1 MHDPS
6 EQPDGHA
13 PSPCDLCGDDQWRV
27 IARRDRHRRPLTT
40 ALCTHCGL
48 ISHLPLPSE
57 ADIAQYYA
65 EEYRRDY
72 HGERIPA
79 PRRVMRAWLNGERIY
94 RLLAPH
100 IPSRGSLFEVGA
112 GLGCSVKVFQH
123 HGFRAGGIEPNRD
136 FNRYSR
142 ERLRANIGNRNLFD
156 LDARERHDLVLLVH
170 VIEHFRSPTAALL
183 KIRDLLADQGLLYV
197 ECPNVAAPFATFDRL
212 FHFAHIH
219 NFTPATLQALA
230 GKCGFRVVR
239 RFHDDDHPDVALLLQ
254 KTEVPPAA
262 PIPEG
267 EAERVDAA
275 IHRFTT
281 AGYYLR
287 AGYLK
292 RRGAKL
298 AGYARERLVAR
309 AFVHDLLQRCARDE
323 EPAS

>member
-1 MHDPS
+1 MVTERASMDADQS
-6 EQPDGHA
+6 MT
-13 PSPCDLCGDDQWRV
+13 CDLCGGQRF
-27 IARRDRHRRPLTT
+27 ALLAERDRRGQPLRTGV
-40 ALCTHCGL
+40 CQDCGL
-48 ISHLPLPSE
+48 VSHWPVPSE
-57 ADIAQYYA
+57 EAVARYYA
-65 EEYRRDY
+65 EQYRQDY
-72 HGERIPA
+72 HGERTPS
-79 PRRVMRAWLNGERIY
+79 RRRIMRAWRNGERLV
-94 RLLAPH
+94 RRLAPELTAGV
-100 IPSRGSLFEVGA
+100 RVFEVGA
-112 GLGCSVKVFQH
+112 GIGCTVKCFELAGFQ
-123 HGFRAGGIEPNRD
+123 ASGIEPNRD
-136 FNRYSR
+136 FNRYTR
-142 ERLRANIGNRNLFD
+142 ERLRAEVQNCNLYDWTPAAD
-156 LDARERHDLVLLVH
+156 LDLVLLVH

-309 AFVHDLLQRCARDE
+309 AFVRDLLQRCARDE